1 MLYRMPHSI
10 EINNMTH
17 FSEILLQ
24 NPGLVIIK
32 FGAEWCAPCKKIAS
46 QVHDWL
52 QKMPNNVHTIVVDI
66 DESFEVYAYLKTKKM
81 VNGIPAILCYDQ
93 GNINYIPSDS
103 VIGANVG
110 EVDAFFDRCLRKL
123 SG

>member
-1 MLYRMPHSI
+1 MPHSL

-32 FGAEWCAPCKKIAS
+32 FGAEWCAPCKKIES
-46 QVHDWL
+46 QVHDWFH
-52 QKMPNNVHTIVVDI
+52 KMPDNVHTIVVDI

-81 VNGIPAILCYDQ
+81 VNGIPVILCYDQ

-103 VIGANVG
+103 VIGANPS
-110 EVDAFFDRCLRKL
+110 EVDAFFERCLRKV
-123 SG
+123 